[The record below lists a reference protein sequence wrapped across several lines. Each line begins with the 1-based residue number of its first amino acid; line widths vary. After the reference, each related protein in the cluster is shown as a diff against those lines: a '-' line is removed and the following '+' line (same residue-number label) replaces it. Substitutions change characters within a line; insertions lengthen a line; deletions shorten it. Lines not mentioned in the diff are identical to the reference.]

1 MNFIK
6 SSRKRTEKVSSDDSV
21 LSFDLLTSLTYMAA
35 LATGGTSRDLIFEKT
50 IEQGF
55 KTGVYFRQVYML
67 SKRMGIEY
75 VRAFRM
81 VAQKVGAESVKNLLL
96 RFGGAILAGVSEAK
110 FLAEEARVEREQY
123 VNSYY
128 RSLETL
134 TKWGDAYAALL
145 VSVSLVVVVAM
156 ISSMISKLGGGFVA
170 MLTFSM
176 VAVSFFGTYIIYRTA
191 PVEVKT
197 YQNKKGPPLR
207 RLAKRCFLIMA
218 PAGLVLGT
226 IAGFQYGQAMFFLI
240 LGAAM
245 FPSGFLAMR
254 ENSQI
259 DKIDEEIA
267 VFIRSLGKVTS
278 TLGTTVGR
286 SLSKIDRRSLRNLE
300 PYIKR
305 LDIRLAKG
313 IDTDLCWNAFR
324 DEMGS
329 ELANRAT
336 RIFIDATTLGG
347 PPEKV
352 GDIAG
357 EYAMDASLM
366 RSRRAVSAMPFAFL
380 TIPLHFAMTGL
391 LVFVLEIMIAFNT
404 RITIA
409 LEEMQSTSSG
419 AGIDSVASLPFFQEH
434 DMGMLTVMTTI
445 ALVAMTISNAM
456 APKFAMGGHSLN
468 AAFFGGITCMMTGF
482 NLFVIPNIA
491 GGLLVQSPS

>member
-1 MNFIK
+1 MIFIK
-6 SSRKRTEKVSSDDSV
+6 SSRKRIEKVSSDDSV
-21 LSFDLLTSLTYMAA
+21 LSFDLLSNLTYMAA

-55 KTGVYFRQVYML
+55 KTGLYFRQVYML

-81 VAQKVGAESVKNLLL
+81 VAQKVGAQSVKNLLL
-96 RFGGAILAGVSEAK
+96 RFGGAILAGVSESS

-128 RSLETL
+128 RNLETL

-156 ISSMISKLGGGFVA
+156 ISSMISTLGGGFVA

-176 VAVSFFGTYIIYRTA
+176 VAVSSFGTYIIYRTA
-191 PVEVKT
+191 PIEVKT
-197 YQNKKGPPLR
+197 YKYKKGPPLR
-207 RLAKRCFLIMA
+207 RWALRLFWVMV
-218 PAGLVLGT
+218 PAGVVLG
-226 IAGFQYGQAMFFLI
+226 AVASLQYGQSLFFLI
-240 LGAAM
+240 LGASM

-254 ENSQI
+254 ENGRI

-286 SLSKIDRRSLRNLE
+286 ALSKIDRRSLSTLE

-305 LDIRLAKG
+305 LDIRLDKG
-313 IDTDLCWNAFR
+313 LSPERCWNAFR
-324 DEMGS
+324 DELGS
-329 ELANRAT
+329 ELANRST
-336 RIFIDATTLGG
+336 RIFIDATNLGG

-352 GDIAG
+352 GEIAG
-357 EYAMDASLM
+357 AYAMDAALM
-366 RSRRAVSAMPFAFL
+366 RARRATAAMPFAFL

-391 LVFVLEIMIAFNT
+391 MVFVLEIMIAFNT
-404 RITIA
+404 RITTA
-409 LEEMQSTSSG
+409 LAQMDSISG
-419 AGIDSVASLPFFQEH
+419 GTGINAVASLPFFQEH
-434 DMGMLTVMTTI
+434 DMGMLTLMTTI
-445 ALVAMTISNAM
+445 ALVAMTISNAL

-482 NLFVIPNIA
+482 NLYVIPRVA
-491 GGLLVQSPS
+491 GGLLVQSPN

>member
-21 LSFDLLTSLTYMAA
+21 LSFDLLTILTYMAA
-35 LATGGTSRDLIFEKT
+35 MATGGTSRDLIFEKA

-55 KTGVYFRQVYML
+55 KTGIYFRQVYML

-75 VRAFRM
+75 VRSFRM

-197 YQNKKGPPLR
+197 YQNKKGPTLR
-207 RLAKRCFLIMA
+207 RWAKRCFLIMV

-226 IAGFQYGQAMFFLI
+226 IAAFQHGQAMFFLI

-259 DKIDEEIA
+259 DKMDEEIA

-278 TLGTTVGR
+278 TLGTTVSR
-286 SLSKIDRRSLRNLE
+286 SLGKIDRRSLRTLE

-305 LDIRLAKG
+305 LDIRLTSATESG
-313 IDTDLCWNAFR
+313 ANPQGEPAADN
-324 DEMGS
+324 GS
-329 ELANRAT
+329 Q
-336 RIFIDATTLGG
+336 GG
-347 PPEKV
+347 
-352 GDIAG
+352 GGAG
-357 EYAMDASLM
+357 AGQTSGA
-366 RSRRAVSAMPFAFL
+366 RSR
-380 TIPLHFAMTGL
+380 IGL
-391 LVFVLEIMIAFNT
+391 
-404 RITIA
+404 
-409 LEEMQSTSSG
+409 
-419 AGIDSVASLPFFQEH
+419 P
-434 DMGMLTVMTTI
+434 
-445 ALVAMTISNAM
+445 
-456 APKFAMGGHSLN
+456 
-468 AAFFGGITCMMTGF
+468 
-482 NLFVIPNIA
+482 
-491 GGLLVQSPS
+491 